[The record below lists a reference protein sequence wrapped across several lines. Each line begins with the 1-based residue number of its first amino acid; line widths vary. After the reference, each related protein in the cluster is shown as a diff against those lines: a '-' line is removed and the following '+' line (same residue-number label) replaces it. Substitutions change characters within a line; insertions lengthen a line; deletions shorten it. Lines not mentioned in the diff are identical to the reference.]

1 MCSCV
6 SASPT
11 PSSPGL
17 ADSFAVS
24 PSISLYLPLSPGIS
38 QEAREAMDAIDAFEV
53 RLSGGG
59 APARNAVLA
68 SGGQKRSSPPSAL
81 SGKMTGRD
89 YVASAVKSSSKN
101 QEQEEKSSERR
112 AVSELD
118 RFAGSPASP

>member
-1 MCSCV
+1 M
-6 SASPT
+6 AQTHPAT
-11 PSSPGL
+11 DTYHFDEPQAG
-17 ADSFAVS
+17 
-24 PSISLYLPLSPGIS
+24 

-89 YVASAVKSSSKN
+89 YVASAVKSSSEN

-118 RFAGSPASP
+118 RFAGSPDSP